1 MEIDSRKIRI
11 IEIARHV
18 CFHTFLAI
26 AGSTAISFLAMALL
40 GRSGD
45 ALLDYIPFLLFPVSW
60 GPGFALGFL
69 VNRAMRDRSACWA
82 WPLSTAWL
90 AYYIWDECRAYR
102 FPPSFPPKGDF
113 VHRAWHMFFTSFND
127 AKAWGASPL
136 ELIFG
141 TLPALGAI
149 GYSLG
154 AWVALGSKGSHDE
167 SSSEG

>member
-1 MEIDSRKIRI
+1 MGIDSRKIRI
-11 IEIARHV
+11 IEMARRLF
-18 CFHTFLAI
+18 FHTFLAI
-26 AGSTAISFLAMALL
+26 VGSSAISFLAMALL

-45 ALLDYIPFLLFPVSW
+45 ALFDYIPFLLFPLSW
-60 GPGFALGFL
+60 GLALGFL
-69 VNRAMRDRSACWA
+69 VNRERRDRSACWA
-82 WPLSTAWL
+82 WPVSTAWL
-90 AYYIWDECRAYR
+90 AFYIWDDCRADR
-102 FPPSFPPKGDF
+102 FPSSFPAKGDF

-127 AKAWGASPL
+127 AKAWGGSPL
-136 ELIFG
+136 ELVFG

>member
-1 MEIDSRKIRI
+1 MRT
-11 IEIARHV
+11 IEMTRRLF
-18 CFHTFLAI
+18 FHIFLAI
-26 AGSTAISFLAMALL
+26 VGSTAISLLAMVLL
-40 GRSGD
+40 GPSE
-45 ALLDYIPFLLFPVSW
+45 ALLDYIPFLLFPLSW

-82 WPLSTAWL
+82 WPVSTAWL
-90 AYYIWDECRAYR
+90 AFYIWDDCRAYR

-113 VHRAWHMFFTSFND
+113 VHRAWHMFFTSFKD
-127 AKAWGASPL
+127 ANAWGGSSL

-154 AWVALGSKGSHDE
+154 AWVALGSKGSHDG

>member
-26 AGSTAISFLAMALL
+26 VGSSAISFLAMALL

-45 ALLDYIPFLLFPVSW
+45 ALLDYIPFLLFPLSC
-60 GPGFALGFL
+60 GLALGFL
-69 VNRAMRDRSACWA
+69 VNRERRDWSACWA
-82 WPLSTAWL
+82 WPLSTVWL
-90 AYYIWDECRAYR
+90 GYLIWDECRAYR

-113 VHRAWHMFFTSFND
+113 VHRAWLMFFTSFQD
-127 AKAWGASPL
+127 AHAWGGSFL
-136 ELIFG
+136 GLIIG